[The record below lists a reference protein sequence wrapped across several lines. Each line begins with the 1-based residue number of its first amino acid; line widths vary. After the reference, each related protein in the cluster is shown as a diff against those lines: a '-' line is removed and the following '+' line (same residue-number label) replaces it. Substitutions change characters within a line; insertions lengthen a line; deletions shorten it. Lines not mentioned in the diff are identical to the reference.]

1 MTLKKYV
8 KVFKSRKPA
17 WDLYKALLNSLYD
30 SNVEPQMEY
39 APKFDMSFVDL
50 GDRRR
55 YRNERTTRYTVTYWK
70 PSRQVRKKTLHEFEI
85 YKESAVA
92 VRKFFVDNHQDYIAV
107 IKSIKPTGK
116 TIGRQKQYKII
127 YTLKSNKA

>member
-17 WDLYKALLNSLYD
+17 WDLYKAMFNSFYD
-30 SNVEPQMEY
+30 YNIEPQAGYE
-39 APKFDMSFVDL
+39 PKFDMTFIDL

-55 YRNERTTRYTVTYWK
+55 YRRERTTRYTVTYWK
-70 PSRQVRKKTLHEFEI
+70 PSRQVKKQTLHEFEI
-85 YKESAVA
+85 YKESAVE
-92 VRKFFVDNHQDYIAV
+92 VRKFFKDNHQDYIAV

-127 YTLKSNKA
+127 YTLKSKKA